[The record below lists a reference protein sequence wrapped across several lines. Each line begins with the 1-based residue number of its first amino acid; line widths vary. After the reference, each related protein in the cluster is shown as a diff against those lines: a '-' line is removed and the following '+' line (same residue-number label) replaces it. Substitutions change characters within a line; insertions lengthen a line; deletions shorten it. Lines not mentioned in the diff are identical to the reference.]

1 VGCTI
6 GFRMPRLSISTR
18 CLTVL
23 MLLFGVLATGA
34 ALAQIFGSGPG
45 RLVDIIELT
54 DRGEDQADITILF
67 NCTLRYVTHSPAT
80 EGAELRIE
88 LRPGADCGIALGG
101 LIPAELPPLSGGGE
115 IIAAVRLESTVP
127 GQISLVFSWKKSE
140 RYVLAQAPDQRSL
153 RVRLIDRGLKG
164 GKLLVGESVEPVS
177 GYAVNLESQPKEFE
191 PTAVQLAEQRLKT
204 HTYVS
209 ESVVDG
215 QTWYR
220 LRAGPFETRADAEKV
235 LNAALADYPR
245 AWLAIGDDTATSTP
259 SGAGPAE
266 ALPAV
271 ERMGSDPPLEAAQLS
286 TTRTAAQK
294 ALAARDYPTA
304 ISLLT
309 KLQRQPEFPQRAQ
322 AQELLGLARER
333 AGELAHAKAEY
344 EEYLRRYPTGEAAER
359 VKQRLSVLRVAS
371 MRERTTSGS
380 TGQPQ
385 NQGWRV
391 DGGFGQTYRFD
402 GTRVSNTVPPGT
414 AQGVPTSAQTT
425 VQNALFNDVDLLA
438 RRHGESIDTLARV
451 SGGYSKNFAATA
463 VGSENARVAVA
474 SFALDDHALGLR
486 VSLGRQSLNQYGAVG
501 TFDGLFLSYQLRPT
515 LAVNAIAGYPV
526 EQTNRA
532 PQTQRRFEALALAL
546 TPTGARWDA
555 SAFATVQVVD
565 GVRDRQAVGL
575 QTRYLAPRASVTAL
589 LDYDLFFHSLNTATL
604 LGTTQLPDHWNL
616 SFDAER
622 RNSPILTVNNALI
635 GQPATSIAEL
645 EQVFTLNQ
653 IFQLARDR
661 TPMTSN
667 YSLTASRPLGQRF
680 QFAASIDATQTGASL
695 ASGGVAAAAA
705 TGLSLGYGVQFFGS
719 SVFSMGDFNV
729 VSFNY
734 NTDETG
740 KTASIAATSRRPIG
754 MSWRIGP
761 RLTVQ
766 RRTLASD
773 GSTQLNL
780 VPSVLLDFQRG
791 RTLLQFDA
799 GGELGKRDALQQTQ
813 NSQRF
818 YVSLAYRVRF

>member
-1 VGCTI
+1 
-6 GFRMPRLSISTR
+6 
-18 CLTVL
+18 
-23 MLLFGVLATGA
+23 MLVFAVLATSA
-34 ALAQIFGSGPG
+34 ARSQNISSGPG
-45 RLVDIIELT
+45 RLVDIVELT

-67 NCTLRYVTHSPAT
+67 NCSMRYVTHSPAS
-80 EGAELRIE
+80 EGTELRIE
-88 LRPGADCGIALGG
+88 LRPGADCGVAPGG
-101 LIPAELPPLSGGGE
+101 LIPAELPPMSGGGE
-115 IIAAVRLESTVP
+115 IIAATRLESTVP
-127 GQISLVFSWKKSE
+127 GQVSLLFSWKKSE

-153 RVRLIDRGLKG
+153 RVRLIDRALKG
-164 GKLLVGESVEPVS
+164 GKLSIGESVESVS

-191 PTAVQLAEQRLKT
+191 PAAVQLAEQRLKT
-204 HTYVS
+204 RVYVS

-220 LRAGPFETRADAEKV
+220 LRVGPFETRADAERV
-235 LNAALADYPR
+235 LDSALTDYPR

-259 SGAGPAE
+259 AGGAPAE
-266 ALPAV
+266 KLPAV
-271 ERMGSDPPLEAAQLS
+271 ERIGSDPPLEAAQISATLS
-286 TTRTAAQK
+286 AAQK
-294 ALAARDYPTA
+294 ALAARDYPNA
-304 ISLLT
+304 IALLT

-333 AGELAHAKAEY
+333 AGQLAHAKAEY
-344 EEYLRRYPTGEAAER
+344 EEYLRRYPTGEAADR

-371 MRERTTSGS
+371 MRERTTSGTS
-380 TGQPQ
+380 GQTHKD
-385 NQGWRV
+385 GWRA

-425 VQNALFNDVDLLA
+425 VQNSLFNDVDLLA
-438 RRHGESIDTLARV
+438 RRHGERVDMLTRV
-451 SGGYSKNFAATA
+451 SGGYSKNFAAAA
-463 VGSENARVAVA
+463 VGSENARIAVA
-474 SFALDDHALGLR
+474 SFEIDEHALGLR

-501 TFDGLFLSYQLRPT
+501 TFDGIFASYQVRPT

-526 EQTNRA
+526 EQTNLA

-565 GVRDRQAVGL
+565 GVRDRQAVGM
-575 QTRYLAPRASVTAL
+575 QTRYLGPRGSVTAL
-589 LDYDLFFHSLNTATL
+589 LDYDLFFHALNTATL

-635 GQPATSIAEL
+635 GQPAKSIAEL

-661 TPMTSN
+661 TPITSN
-667 YSLTASRPLGQRF
+667 YSLTASRPIGQRF
-680 QFAASIDATQTGASL
+680 QFAASVDATQTGASL
-695 ASGGVAAAAA
+695 ASGGVTAAPA
-705 TGLSLGYGVQFFGS
+705 TGLSLGYDVQLFAS
-719 SVFSMGDFNV
+719 SLFSQGDFNV
-729 VSFNY
+729 VSLNY

-754 MSWRIGP
+754 MSWRVGP

-780 VPSVLLDFQRG
+780 VPSVLIDFQRG

-813 NSQRF
+813 NSQRY
-818 YVSLAYRVRF
+818 YVSLAYRLRF